1 MTFKMYGIKRKNQSK
16 EQALDAVAYA
26 NPKHAIGCLFEM
38 EESAKA
44 DAFERFG
51 KQYKETHETF
61 EVILT
66 LEAV

>member
-1 MTFKMYGIKRKNQSK
+1 MVFKMYGIKRKNQSK

-44 DAFERFG
+44 NAFERFG
-51 KQYKETHETF
+51 KNYKETHETF
-61 EVILT
+61 EVSVTVEVI
-66 LEAV
+66 